1 MHSKSEI
8 KAGFTSKWEE
18 ITSLVNNASQEQFV
32 AKINPN
38 VWSIA
43 EEFDH
48 VIKVASAVS
57 NALKVSPFILKWKFG
72 KPNRS
77 IRSYD
82 EMLAK
87 FTNALVSVGG
97 KAKAPA
103 KFKSEEDK
111 LLNKEEMF
119 NHWSSTLAKFDQRV
133 QKWSDKNLDKVLL
146 PHPLL
151 GKMMVREMLYFT
163 HIHTKHHVVSLKR
176 KVAVIN

>member
-1 MHSKSEI
+1 MKTKNEI
-8 KAGFTSKWEE
+8 ISDYEALWQQVAEMVSPL
-18 ITSLVNNASQEQFV
+18 SVEQFTT
-32 AKINPN
+32 KPN
-38 VWSIA
+38 AETWSIA
-43 EEFDH
+43 QEFDH